1 MQELEVQL
9 ACLRVKIFLS
19 FPAKKWK
26 RNLSLPSTVVH
37 FTPTFL
43 FLDECNSKKDKQNVL
58 DTIFAVFLKISNI
71 FKQWE
76 NKQLSCHILFM
87 LCREFCLFIYRKE
100 YQDPKFIILNKQ
112 QGKKKWKQSRPAM
125 DWNYFDKDSIH
136 QKIGKMHICGCI
148 LCSYEYLPLGHI

>member
-1 MQELEVQL
+1 M

-58 DTIFAVFLKISNI
+58 DTIFAMFLKISNI

-76 NKQLSCHILFM
+76 SKQLSCHILFM

-112 QGKKKWKQSRPAM
+112 QGKKKSENNQDLQWTGTILTKTQYIKKLGKCISVVAYSVAM
-125 DWNYFDKDSIH
+125 NTF
-136 QKIGKMHICGCI
+136 
-148 LCSYEYLPLGHI
+148 L

>member
-1 MQELEVQL
+1 M

-58 DTIFAVFLKISNI
+58 DTIFAMFLKISNI

-112 QGKKKWKQSRPAM
+112 QGKKKSENNQDLQWTGTILTKTQYIKKLGKCISVVAYSVAM
-125 DWNYFDKDSIH
+125 NTF
-136 QKIGKMHICGCI
+136 
-148 LCSYEYLPLGHI
+148 L